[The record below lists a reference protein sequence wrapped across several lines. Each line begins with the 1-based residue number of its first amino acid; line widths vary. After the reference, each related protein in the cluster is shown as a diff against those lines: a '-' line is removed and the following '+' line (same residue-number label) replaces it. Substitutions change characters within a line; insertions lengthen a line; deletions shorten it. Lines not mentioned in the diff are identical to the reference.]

1 MSEELNKILS
11 KLDRLDKKLASI
23 DNLVSKLESVEHKLS
38 SHDLTLMKI
47 NDSILKSA
55 NEAKETRR
63 YVEAISKELNAPKAD
78 TSNPGLLHEEVVKF
92 LQTFGSELN
101 RMYGAYGPNQ
111 MAINVQPRF
120 MHQPPI
126 GMPNQFQQ
134 PTYVS
139 SPYGNTSMYKPNCQ
153 STGSVYTMKP
163 NGFENYQMGANSGL
177 VQPTFTTSYG
187 TSDTHQHT
195 ENIDNEVQEEA
206 EQLNSDEKSQDDVSE
221 TVFSG
226 MEYTGSLINRVDW
239 LNRLKEVGI
248 SSEIVHAP
256 DFVFR
261 HLALGAY
268 KNLAVRSNVYPNK
281 VLQPGYVWYPGILI
295 HKNTNTYQWYIVKLV
310 G

>member
-1 MSEELNKILS
+1 MSEELNKILG

-38 SHDLTLMKI
+38 GHDLTLMKI

-63 YVEAISKELNAPKAD
+63 YVEAISKELNTPKAD

-101 RMYGAYGPNQ
+101 RIYGAYGPNH
-111 MAINVQPRF
+111 MAMNIQPG
-120 MHQPPI
+120 
-126 GMPNQFQQ
+126 GMFQQ
-134 PTYVS
+134 PTYGS
-139 SPYGNTSMYKPNCQ
+139 SPYGNTSMSKPNCRF
-153 STGSVYTMKP
+153 TG
-163 NGFENYQMGANSGL
+163 NGFNNYY
-177 VQPTFTTSYG
+177 QPPFNPYNGPYSYHSTTAP
-187 TSDTHQHT
+187 TD
-195 ENIDNEVQEEA
+195 EQEENRNTLV
-206 EQLNSDEKSQDDVSE
+206 EQEESENNSDEKSQDDVSE
-221 TVFSG
+221 TVFTG
-226 MEYTGSLINRVDW
+226 MEYTGITIGREDW
-239 LNRLKEVGI
+239 LNRLQEVGI
-248 SSEIVHAP
+248 SPEPAHAP

-295 HKNTNTYQWYIVKLV
+295 HKGSNTYQWYIVKLV

>member
-23 DNLVSKLESVEHKLS
+23 DNLVSKLESAERKLS
-38 SHDLTLMKI
+38 GHDLTLMKI

-63 YVEAISKELNAPKAD
+63 YVEAISKGLNTPKAD

-101 RMYGAYGPNQ
+101 RMYGGYGPNH
-111 MAINVQPRF
+111 MAMNVQPGF
-120 MHQPPI
+120 M
-126 GMPNQFQQ
+126 FQQ
-134 PTYVS
+134 PTYGS
-139 SPYGNTSMYKPNCQ
+139 SPYGNTSMYKPSCQ
-153 STGSVYTMKP
+153 STGNGFAMKP

-177 VQPTFTTSYG
+177 VQPTFTASYG
-187 TSDTHQHT
+187 TSDTHQHI
-195 ENIDNEVQEEA
+195 ENIDNEAQEEA
-206 EQLNSDEKSQDDVSE
+206 EKLNSDEKSQDDVSE
-221 TVFSG
+221 TVFAG
-226 MEYTGSLINRVDW
+226 MEYTGSLMNRADW
-239 LNRLKEVGI
+239 LNRLQEVGI
-248 SSEIVHAP
+248 SPEPAHAP

-281 VLQPGYVWYPGILI
+281 VLQPGYVWYPSVLV
-295 HKNTNTYQWYIVKLV
+295 HKDSNTYQWYIVKII
-310 G
+310 

>member
-23 DNLVSKLESVEHKLS
+23 DNLVSKLESVERKLS
-38 SHDLTLMKI
+38 GHDLTLMKM
-47 NDSILKSA
+47 NDSVLKST

-63 YVEAISKELNAPKAD
+63 YAEAISKGLNTPKED

-101 RMYGAYGPNQ
+101 RMYGGYGPNH
-111 MAINVQPRF
+111 MAMNVQPGF
-120 MHQPPI
+120 M
-126 GMPNQFQQ
+126 FQQ

-139 SPYGNTSMYKPNCQ
+139 SPYGNTSMYKPNCRF
-153 STGSVYTMKP
+153 TGNGFNMKP

-177 VQPTFTTSYG
+177 VQPTFTASYS

-206 EQLNSDEKSQDDVSE
+206 EKLNSDEKSQDDVSE
-221 TVFSG
+221 TVFAG
-226 MEYTGSLINRVDW
+226 MEYTGITIGRADW
-239 LNRLKEVGI
+239 LNRLQEVGI
-248 SSEIVHAP
+248 SPEPAHAP

-281 VLQPGYVWYPGILI
+281 VLQPGYVWYPSILI
-295 HKNTNTYQWYIVKLV
+295 HKNTNTYQWYIVKIV
-310 G
+310 